1 MAQMGDKYNQMGDN
15 TTGWSL
21 GRYLRCKESLGR
33 DLRCKESLGR
43 YLSKCDAKGFLDNFA
58 VTSSGYRFIRIII

>member
-1 MAQMGDKYNQMGDN
+1 MGDN

-33 DLRCKESLGR
+33 YLKCKESLGR
-43 YLSKCDAKGFLDNFA
+43 YLRCKESLGVFGALFEQVRCQK
-58 VTSSGYRFIRIII
+58 IP